1 MAQLNY
7 RENLNMKFKAYN
19 GGLRVFKN
27 YEINHN
33 NIDIYFSN
41 MKITLTM
48 FENDIVKVFIGDK
61 YEESISTNGVVDDLG
76 KGEFIV
82 EEDSNFVIVKGT
94 KVLTF
99 VDKNTTEISFRDLEG
114 NIINE
119 DFQPSF
125 KDEEGNV
132 YISKVNDCLAYY
144 GLGEKGGDLNKKGCY
159 TENFNTDDPE
169 TDDDSITYY
178 KTIPFYVALKEEAT
192 YGIFFDNS
200 FRSYFDMGKEM
211 GDRIFFGAIGGQ
223 IQYYFIPGENIK
235 EVVKNYTA
243 LTGRMEM
250 PPLWSLGYQQCRFSY
265 FSQEEVRELV
275 KTFEEKDIPLDVV
288 YLDIDYMDGFRVM
301 TFKTPNFDD
310 AAGLIS
316 DLKEKGIRTI
326 TIIDPGVKVD
336 EEYDVFKR
344 GKEGNHFTKKLDGEM
359 FIGAVWPGDSAF
371 PDFSNNDCREWWK
384 SELKKFISEHGM
396 DGIWND
402 MNEPCVFNNDH
413 KTMLETCL
421 HNSDNGVIEHK
432 EFHNRYGFEMSRC
445 SKEAQE
451 ELHPNE
457 RGFSMTRATYAGG
470 QRYSSV
476 WTGDNMSLWSQMRMS
491 ISMNANLGISGF
503 SFVGNDVSGFGLDS
517 SEELFIRW
525 MEMGPF
531 IPIFRNHSNMYTRRQ
546 EPWAFGPRA
555 EKIAKKSIE
564 LRYELLPYIYD
575 LYYISHKEGLPI
587 FRPMIMEYEKDM
599 NLLNMREQF
608 MLGENMIVAPVL
620 YEGERSKT
628 VYLPK
633 GSWFNYFTMEKLQ
646 GGKWYKLPCELD
658 EILVFVKEGAI
669 IPTYNKKFRNVK
681 ERPNNILLKVFGE
694 NAKGFHYNDDGHT
707 MEYLEGKYTY
717 ILTFTPTDPCCKDS
731 TSASKCWLEK
741 DTRNSDTL
749 MC

>member
-61 YEESISTNGVVDDLG
+61 YEESISTNGVVDNLG

-82 EEDSNFVIVKGT
+82 EEDSNFVIIKGT

-99 VDKNTTEISFRDLEG
+99 VDKNTTEISFKDLDG

-125 KDEEGNV
+125 KDEKGNV

-200 FRSYFDMGKEM
+200 FRSYFDMGKER

-223 IQYYFIPGENIK
+223 IQYYFIPGKNIK

-275 KTFEEKDIPLDVV
+275 KNFEEKDIPLDVV

-344 GKEGNHFTKKLDGEM
+344 GKEGNHFTKKLDGEI

-371 PDFSNNDCREWWK
+371 PDFSNKECREWWK

-587 FRPMIMEYEKDM
+587 FRPMIMEDEKDM

-633 GSWFNYFTMEKLQ
+633 GSWFNYFTREKLQ

-681 ERPNNILLKVFGE
+681 ERPKNILLKVFGE

-717 ILTFTPTDPCCKDS
+717 MDIKVVDGKEELKLINNGYSIEDIEIEIIK
-731 TSASKCWLEK
+731 
-741 DTRNSDTL
+741 
-749 MC
+749 

>member
-1 MAQLNY
+1 MTQLNY

-82 EEDSNFVIVKGT
+82 EEDSNFVIVKGI

-144 GLGEKGGDLNKKGCY
+144 GLGEKGGDLNKRGCY

-223 IQYYFIPGENIK
+223 IQYYFIPGESIK

-265 FSQEEVRELV
+265 FSQEELRELV

-310 AAGLIS
+310 AAGLIG

-359 FIGAVWPGDSAF
+359 FIGAVWPGDSAI
-371 PDFSNNDCREWWK
+371 PDFSNKDCREWWK

-517 SEELFIRW
+517 SEELFIRC

-608 MLGENMIVAPVL
+608 MLGENMLVAPVL

-628 VYLPK
+628 VYLPR
-633 GSWFNYFTMEKLQ
+633 GIWFNYFTMEKLQ

-681 ERPNNILLKVFGE
+681 ERPKNILLKVFGE

-717 ILTFTPTDPCCKDS
+717 MDIKVVDGKEELKLINNGYSIEEIEFEIIK
-731 TSASKCWLEK
+731 
-741 DTRNSDTL
+741 
-749 MC
+749 

>member
-1 MAQLNY
+1 MTQLNY

-82 EEDSNFVIVKGT
+82 EEDSNFVIIKGT

-99 VDKNTTEISFRDLEG
+99 VDKNTTEISFNDLDG

-125 KDEEGNV
+125 KDEKGNV

-336 EEYDVFKR
+336 EEYPVFKR

-359 FIGAVWPGDSAF
+359 FIGAVWPGNSAF
-371 PDFSNNDCREWWK
+371 PDFSNKDCREWWK

-628 VYLPK
+628 LYLPK

-717 ILTFTPTDPCCKDS
+717 MDIKVVDGKEELKLINNGYSIEDIEIEIIK
-731 TSASKCWLEK
+731 
-741 DTRNSDTL
+741 
-749 MC
+749 

>member
-61 YEESISTNGVVDDLG
+61 YEESISTNGVVDNLE

-82 EEDSNFVIVKGT
+82 EEDSNFVIIKGT

-99 VDKNTTEISFRDLEG
+99 VDKNTTEISFKDLDG

-125 KDEEGNV
+125 KDEKGNV

-310 AAGLIS
+310 AAGLIG

-371 PDFSNNDCREWWK
+371 PDFSNKDCREWWK

-575 LYYISHKEGLPI
+575 LYYISLKEGLPI

-599 NLLNMREQF
+599 NLLNIREQF

-658 EILVFVKEGAI
+658 EILVFIKEGAI

-681 ERPNNILLKVFGE
+681 ERPKNILLKVFGE

-717 ILTFTPTDPCCKDS
+717 MDIKVVDGKEELKLINNGYSIEEIEFEIIK
-731 TSASKCWLEK
+731 
-741 DTRNSDTL
+741 
-749 MC
+749 

>member
-61 YEESISTNGVVDDLG
+61 YEESISTNGVVDNLE

-82 EEDSNFVIVKGT
+82 EEDSNFVIIKGT

-99 VDKNTTEISFRDLEG
+99 VDKNTTEISFKDLDG

-125 KDEEGNV
+125 KDEKGNV

-371 PDFSNNDCREWWK
+371 PDFSNKDCREWWK

-694 NAKGFHYNDDGHT
+694 NAKGFHYNDDGHS

-717 ILTFTPTDPCCKDS
+717 MDIKVVDGKEELKLINNGYS
-731 TSASKCWLEK
+731 IEEIEIEIIK
-741 DTRNSDTL
+741 
-749 MC
+749 

>member
-1 MAQLNY
+1 MTQLNY

-61 YEESISTNGVVDDLG
+61 YEESISTNGVVDNLE

-82 EEDSNFVIVKGT
+82 EEDSNFVIIKGT

-99 VDKNTTEISFRDLEG
+99 VDKNTTEISFKDLDG

-125 KDEEGNV
+125 KDEKGNV

-178 KTIPFYVALKEEAT
+178 KTIPFYIALKEEVT

-301 TFKTPNFDD
+301 TFKTPNFDN

-336 EEYDVFKR
+336 EEYPVFKR

-371 PDFSNNDCREWWK
+371 PDFSNKDCREWWK

-525 MEMGPF
+525 MEIGPF

-555 EKIAKKSIE
+555 EKIARKSIE

-599 NLLNMREQF
+599 NLLNIREQF
-608 MLGENMIVAPVL
+608 MLGENMLVAPVL

-658 EILVFVKEGAI
+658 EILVFVKEGSI

-681 ERPNNILLKVFGE
+681 ERPKNILLKVFGE

-717 ILTFTPTDPCCKDS
+717 MDIEFVDGKEEF
-731 TSASKCWLEK
+731 KYIHNGYRVENIEVQVIK
-741 DTRNSDTL
+741 
-749 MC
+749 

>member
-432 EFHNRYGFEMSRC
+432 EFHNRYGFEMSKC

-525 MEMGPF
+525 MEMGTF

-633 GSWFNYFTMEKLQ
+633 GIWFNYFTMEKLQ

-681 ERPNNILLKVFGE
+681 ERPKNILLKVFGE

-717 ILTFTPTDPCCKDS
+717 MDIKVVDGKEELKLINNGYSIEEIEFEIIK
-731 TSASKCWLEK
+731 
-741 DTRNSDTL
+741 
-749 MC
+749 

>member
-599 NLLNMREQF
+599 NLLNIREQF
-608 MLGENMIVAPVL
+608 MLGENMLVAPVL

-628 VYLPK
+628 IYLPK

-658 EILVFVKEGAI
+658 EILVFVKEGSI

-681 ERPNNILLKVFGE
+681 ERPKNILLKVFGE

-717 ILTFTPTDPCCKDS
+717 MDIKVVDGKEELKLINNGYSIEDIEIQIIK
-731 TSASKCWLEK
+731 
-741 DTRNSDTL
+741 
-749 MC
+749 

>member
-1 MAQLNY
+1 MSQLNY

-41 MKITLTM
+41 MKITLTI

-61 YEESISTNGVVDDLG
+61 YEESLSTNGVVGDLR

-82 EEDSNFVIVKGT
+82 EEDSNFVIIKGK

-99 VDKNTTEISFRDLEG
+99 VDKNTTEISFKDLEG

-144 GLGEKGGDLNKKGCY
+144 GLGEKGGDLNKKGYY

-178 KTIPFYVALKEEAT
+178 KTIPFYVALKEEST

-223 IQYYFIPGENIK
+223 IQYYFIPGESIK

-310 AAGLIS
+310 AAGLIG

-344 GKEGNHFTKKLDGEM
+344 GKEGNHFTKKLDGEI

-371 PDFSNNDCREWWK
+371 PDFSNKDCREWWK

-451 ELHPNE
+451 ELHSNE

-628 VYLPK
+628 LYLPK

-717 ILTFTPTDPCCKDS
+717 MDIKVVDGKEELKLINNGYSIEEIEFEIIK
-731 TSASKCWLEK
+731 
-741 DTRNSDTL
+741 
-749 MC
+749 

>member
-1 MAQLNY
+1 MSQLNY

-27 YEINHN
+27 YEINDN

-41 MKITLTM
+41 IKITLTI

-61 YEESISTNGVVDDLG
+61 YEESISTNGVLDDLG

-82 EEDSNFVIVKGT
+82 EEDSNFLVIKGK

-125 KDEEGNV
+125 KDEKGNV

-200 FRSYFDMGKEM
+200 FRSYFDMGMEM

-371 PDFSNNDCREWWK
+371 PDFSNKDCREWWK

-402 MNEPCVFNNDH
+402 MNEPCVFNNNH

-646 GGKWYKLPCELD
+646 GGKWYKIPCELD

-717 ILTFTPTDPCCKDS
+717 MDIKVVDGKEELKLINNGYSIEEIEFEIIK
-731 TSASKCWLEK
+731 
-741 DTRNSDTL
+741 
-749 MC
+749 

>member
-1 MAQLNY
+1 MTQLNY

-99 VDKNTTEISFRDLEG
+99 VDKNTTEISFKDLEG

-125 KDEEGNV
+125 KDEKGNV

-628 VYLPK
+628 LYLPK

-694 NAKGFHYNDDGHT
+694 NAKGFHYNDDGHS

-717 ILTFTPTDPCCKDS
+717 MDIKVVDGKEELKLINNGYSIEDIEIEIIK
-731 TSASKCWLEK
+731 
-741 DTRNSDTL
+741 
-749 MC
+749 

>member
-1 MAQLNY
+1 MTQLNY

-61 YEESISTNGVVDDLG
+61 YEESISTNGVVDNLE

-82 EEDSNFVIVKGT
+82 EEDSNFVIIKGT

-99 VDKNTTEISFRDLEG
+99 VDKNTTEISFKDLDG

-125 KDEEGNV
+125 KDEKGNV

-310 AAGLIS
+310 AACLIS

-371 PDFSNNDCREWWK
+371 PDFSNKDCREWWK

-457 RGFSMTRATYAGG
+457 RGFSMTRATYVGG

-717 ILTFTPTDPCCKDS
+717 MDIKVVDGKEELKLINNGYSIEEIEFEIIK
-731 TSASKCWLEK
+731 
-741 DTRNSDTL
+741 
-749 MC
+749 

>member
-1 MAQLNY
+1 MTQLNY

-19 GGLRVFKN
+19 GGVRVFKN

-169 TDDDSITYY
+169 TDDDSVTYY

-326 TIIDPGVKVD
+326 TIIDPGVNVD

-371 PDFSNNDCREWWK
+371 PDFSNKDCREWWK

-608 MLGENMIVAPVL
+608 MLGENMLVAPVL

-717 ILTFTPTDPCCKDS
+717 MDIKVVDGKEELKLINNGYSIEEIEFEIIK
-731 TSASKCWLEK
+731 
-741 DTRNSDTL
+741 
-749 MC
+749 

>member
-359 FIGAVWPGDSAF
+359 FIGAVWPGNSAF
-371 PDFSNNDCREWWK
+371 PDFSNKDCREWWK

-717 ILTFTPTDPCCKDS
+717 MDIKVVDGKEELKLINNGYSIEDIEIEIIK
-731 TSASKCWLEK
+731 
-741 DTRNSDTL
+741 
-749 MC
+749 

>member
-1 MAQLNY
+1 MTQLNY

-99 VDKNTTEISFRDLEG
+99 VDKNTTEISFKDLDG

-125 KDEEGNV
+125 KDEKGNV

-144 GLGEKGGDLNKKGCY
+144 GLGEKGGDLNKKGYY

-310 AAGLIS
+310 AAGLIG

-371 PDFSNNDCREWWK
+371 PDFSNKYCREWWK

-413 KTMLETCL
+413 KTMLESCL

-717 ILTFTPTDPCCKDS
+717 MDIKVVDGKEELKLINNGYS
-731 TSASKCWLEK
+731 IEEIEIEIIK
-741 DTRNSDTL
+741 
-749 MC
+749 

>member
-1 MAQLNY
+1 MTQLNY

-61 YEESISTNGVVDDLG
+61 YEESISTNGVVDNLE

-82 EEDSNFVIVKGT
+82 EEDSNFVIIKGT

-99 VDKNTTEISFRDLEG
+99 VDKNTTEISFKDLDG

-125 KDEEGNV
+125 KDEKGNV

-223 IQYYFIPGENIK
+223 IQYYFIPGESIK
-235 EVVKNYTA
+235 EVVKNYTT

-265 FSQEEVRELV
+265 FSQEELRELV

-371 PDFSNNDCREWWK
+371 PDFSNKDCREWWK

-608 MLGENMIVAPVL
+608 MLGENMLVAPVL

-633 GSWFNYFTMEKLQ
+633 GIWFNYFTMEKLQ

-681 ERPNNILLKVFGE
+681 ERPKNILLKVFGD

-717 ILTFTPTDPCCKDS
+717 MDIKVVDGKEELKLINNGYSIEEIEFEIIK
-731 TSASKCWLEK
+731 
-741 DTRNSDTL
+741 
-749 MC
+749 

>member
-1 MAQLNY
+1 MTQLNY

-82 EEDSNFVIVKGT
+82 EEDSNFVIVKGI

-99 VDKNTTEISFRDLEG
+99 VDKNTTEISFKDLEG

-200 FRSYFDMGKEM
+200 FRSYFDIGKEM

-310 AAGLIS
+310 AAGLIG

-371 PDFSNNDCREWWK
+371 PDFSNKDCREWWK

-599 NLLNMREQF
+599 NLLNIREQF

-681 ERPNNILLKVFGE
+681 ERPKNILLKVFGE

-717 ILTFTPTDPCCKDS
+717 MDIKVVDGKEELKLINNGYSIEDIEIQIIK
-731 TSASKCWLEK
+731 
-741 DTRNSDTL
+741 
-749 MC
+749 

>member
-1 MAQLNY
+1 MTQLNY

-41 MKITLTM
+41 MKITLIM

-61 YEESISTNGVVDDLG
+61 YEESISTNGVVDDLR

-82 EEDSNFVIVKGT
+82 EEDSNFVIIKGK

-99 VDKNTTEISFRDLEG
+99 VDKNTTEISFKDLEG

-178 KTIPFYVALKEEAT
+178 KTIPFYVALKEEST

-223 IQYYFIPGENIK
+223 IQYYFIPGESIK

-371 PDFSNNDCREWWK
+371 PDFSNKDCREWWK

-445 SKEAQE
+445 SKETQE

-546 EPWAFGPRA
+546 EPWAFGSRA

-575 LYYISHKEGLPI
+575 LYYISNKEGLPI

-608 MLGENMIVAPVL
+608 MLGENMLVAPVL

-658 EILVFVKEGAI
+658 EILVFIKEGSI

-681 ERPNNILLKVFGE
+681 ERPKNILLKVFGE

-717 ILTFTPTDPCCKDS
+717 MGIEFVDGKEEFKLINNDYIIEDMEIQIIK
-731 TSASKCWLEK
+731 
-741 DTRNSDTL
+741 
-749 MC
+749 

>member
-1 MAQLNY
+1 MTQLNY

-27 YEINHN
+27 YEINDN
-33 NIDIYFSN
+33 NINIYFSN
-41 MKITLTM
+41 IKITLTI

-61 YEESISTNGVVDDLG
+61 CEESISTNGVVGDLG

-82 EEDSNFVIVKGT
+82 EEDSNFLVIKGK

-125 KDEEGNV
+125 KDEKGNV

-169 TDDDSITYY
+169 TDDDSVTYY
-178 KTIPFYVALKEEAT
+178 KTIHFYVALKEEAT

-336 EEYDVFKR
+336 EEYPVFKR
-344 GKEGNHFTKKLDGEM
+344 GKEGNHFTKKLDGEI

-413 KTMLETCL
+413 KTMLESCL

-457 RGFSMTRATYAGG
+457 REFSMTRATYAGG

-599 NLLNMREQF
+599 NLLNIREQF
-608 MLGENMIVAPVL
+608 MLGENMLVAPVL

-628 VYLPK
+628 IYLPK

-658 EILVFVKEGAI
+658 EILVFVKEGSI

-681 ERPNNILLKVFGE
+681 ERPKNILLKVFGE

-717 ILTFTPTDPCCKDS
+717 MDIKVVDGKEELKLINNGYSIEDIEIQIIK
-731 TSASKCWLEK
+731 
-741 DTRNSDTL
+741 
-749 MC
+749 

>member
-1 MAQLNY
+1 MTQLNY

-27 YEINHN
+27 YEINDN
-33 NIDIYFSN
+33 NINIYFSN
-41 MKITLTM
+41 IKITLTI

-61 YEESISTNGVVDDLG
+61 YEESISTNGVVGDLG

-82 EEDSNFVIVKGT
+82 EEDSNFLVIKGK

-125 KDEEGNV
+125 KDEKGNV

-169 TDDDSITYY
+169 TDDDSVTYY

-336 EEYDVFKR
+336 EEYLVFKR

-371 PDFSNNDCREWWK
+371 PDFSNKYCREWWK

-413 KTMLETCL
+413 KTMLESCL

-525 MEMGPF
+525 MEIGPF

-599 NLLNMREQF
+599 NLLNIREQF
-608 MLGENMIVAPVL
+608 MLGENMLVAPVL
-620 YEGERSKT
+620 YEGERSKA

-633 GSWFNYFTMEKLQ
+633 GNWFNYFTMEKLQ

-658 EILVFVKEGAI
+658 EILVFVKEGSI

-681 ERPNNILLKVFGE
+681 ERPNNMLLKVFGE

-717 ILTFTPTDPCCKDS
+717 MDIEFVDGKEEFKYIHNDYRGENIEVQVI
-731 TSASKCWLEK
+731 K
-741 DTRNSDTL
+741 
-749 MC
+749 

>member
-1 MAQLNY
+1 MTQLNY

-27 YEINHN
+27 YEINDN
-33 NIDIYFSN
+33 NINIYFSN
-41 MKITLTM
+41 IKITLTI

-61 YEESISTNGVVDDLG
+61 YEESISTNGVVGDLG

-82 EEDSNFVIVKGT
+82 EEDSNFLVIKGK

-125 KDEEGNV
+125 KDEKGNV

-144 GLGEKGGDLNKKGCY
+144 GLGEKGGDLNKKGSY

-169 TDDDSITYY
+169 TDDDSVTYY

-223 IQYYFIPGENIK
+223 IQYYFISGENIK

-371 PDFSNNDCREWWK
+371 PDFSNKDCREWWK

-633 GSWFNYFTMEKLQ
+633 GIWFNYFTMEKLQ

-681 ERPNNILLKVFGE
+681 ERPKNILLKVFGE

-717 ILTFTPTDPCCKDS
+717 MDIKVVDGKEELKLINNGYSIEEIEFEIIK
-731 TSASKCWLEK
+731 
-741 DTRNSDTL
+741 
-749 MC
+749 

>member
-1 MAQLNY
+1 MTQLNY

-19 GGLRVFKN
+19 GGFRVFKN

-41 MKITLTM
+41 MKITLTI

-82 EEDSNFVIVKGT
+82 EEDSNFVIIKGT

-99 VDKNTTEISFRDLEG
+99 VDKNTTEISFKDLEG

-169 TDDDSITYY
+169 TDDDSVTYY

-301 TFKTPNFDD
+301 TFKTPNFED

-371 PDFSNNDCREWWK
+371 PDFSNKDCREWWK

-525 MEMGPF
+525 MEMGSF

-658 EILVFVKEGAI
+658 EILVFVKEGSI

-694 NAKGFHYNDDGHT
+694 NAKGFYYNDDGHT

-717 ILTFTPTDPCCKDS
+717 MDITVVDGKEEFKLINNGYSIEEIEIEIIK
-731 TSASKCWLEK
+731 
-741 DTRNSDTL
+741 
-749 MC
+749 

>member
-7 RENLNMKFKAYN
+7 RENLNMKFKDYN

-41 MKITLTM
+41 MKITLTI

-82 EEDSNFVIVKGT
+82 EEDSNFIIIKGT

-125 KDEEGNV
+125 KDEKGNV

-371 PDFSNNDCREWWK
+371 PDFSNKYCREWWK

-413 KTMLETCL
+413 KTMLESCL

-599 NLLNMREQF
+599 NLLNIREQF
-608 MLGENMIVAPVL
+608 MLGENMLVAPVL

-628 VYLPK
+628 IYLPK

-658 EILVFVKEGAI
+658 EILVFVKEGSI

-707 MEYLEGKYTY
+707 MEYLDGKYTY
-717 ILTFTPTDPCCKDS
+717 MDIEVIDGKEEFKYIHNDYRVENIEVQVIK
-731 TSASKCWLEK
+731 
-741 DTRNSDTL
+741 
-749 MC
+749 

>member
-1 MAQLNY
+1 MTQLNY

-27 YEINHN
+27 YEINDN
-33 NIDIYFSN
+33 NINIYFSN
-41 MKITLTM
+41 IKITLTI

-61 YEESISTNGVVDDLG
+61 YEESISTNGVVGDLG

-82 EEDSNFVIVKGT
+82 EEDSNFLVIKGK

-125 KDEEGNV
+125 KDEKGNV

-169 TDDDSITYY
+169 TDDDSVTYY

-336 EEYDVFKR
+336 EEYPVFKR

-371 PDFSNNDCREWWK
+371 PDFSNKDCREWWK

-608 MLGENMIVAPVL
+608 MLGENMLVAPVL

-633 GSWFNYFTMEKLQ
+633 GIWFNYFTMEKLQ

-681 ERPNNILLKVFGE
+681 ERPKNILLKVFGE

-717 ILTFTPTDPCCKDS
+717 MDIKVVDGKEELKLINNGYSIEEIEFEIIK
-731 TSASKCWLEK
+731 
-741 DTRNSDTL
+741 
-749 MC
+749 

>member
-7 RENLNMKFKAYN
+7 RENLNMNFKAYN
-19 GGLRVFKN
+19 GRLRVFKN

-48 FENDIVKVFIGDK
+48 FENDIVKIFIGDK
-61 YEESISTNGVVDDLG
+61 YEESISTNGVVDNLE

-82 EEDSNFVIVKGT
+82 EENSNFVIIKGT

-99 VDKNTTEISFRDLEG
+99 VDKNTTEISFKDLDG

-125 KDEEGNV
+125 KDEKGNV

-178 KTIPFYVALKEEAT
+178 KTIPFYIALKEEAT

-200 FRSYFDMGKEM
+200 FRSYFDMGKER

-344 GKEGNHFTKKLDGEM
+344 GKEGNHFTKKLDGEI

-371 PDFSNNDCREWWK
+371 PDFSNKDCREWWK

-658 EILVFVKEGAI
+658 EILVFVKEGSI

-681 ERPNNILLKVFGE
+681 ERPKNLLLKVFGE
-694 NAKGFHYNDDGHT
+694 SAKGFHYNDDGHT

-717 ILTFTPTDPCCKDS
+717 MDIKVVDGKEELKLINNGYSIEDIEIEIIK
-731 TSASKCWLEK
+731 
-741 DTRNSDTL
+741 
-749 MC
+749 

>member
-1 MAQLNY
+1 MSQLNY

-61 YEESISTNGVVDDLG
+61 YEESISTNGVVDDLE

-82 EEDSNFVIVKGT
+82 EEDSNFVIIKGT

-125 KDEEGNV
+125 KDEKGNV

-336 EEYDVFKR
+336 EEYPVFKR

-359 FIGAVWPGDSAF
+359 FIGAVWPGNSAF
-371 PDFSNNDCREWWK
+371 PDFSNKDCREWWK

-620 YEGERSKT
+620 YEGGRSKT
-628 VYLPK
+628 LYLPK

-694 NAKGFHYNDDGHT
+694 NAKGFHYNDDGHS

-717 ILTFTPTDPCCKDS
+717 MDIKVVDGKEELKLINNGYSIEEIEFEIIK
-731 TSASKCWLEK
+731 
-741 DTRNSDTL
+741 
-749 MC
+749 

>member
-310 AAGLIS
+310 AAGLIG

-336 EEYDVFKR
+336 EEYPVFKR

-359 FIGAVWPGDSAF
+359 FIGAVWPGNSAF
-371 PDFSNNDCREWWK
+371 PDFSNKDCREWWK

-546 EPWAFGPRA
+546 EPWTFGPRA

-628 VYLPK
+628 LYLPK

-694 NAKGFHYNDDGHT
+694 NAKGFHYNDDGHS

-717 ILTFTPTDPCCKDS
+717 MDIKVVDGKEELKLINNGYSIEDIEIQIIK
-731 TSASKCWLEK
+731 
-741 DTRNSDTL
+741 
-749 MC
+749 

>member
-1 MAQLNY
+1 MTQLNY

-27 YEINHN
+27 YEINDN
-33 NIDIYFSN
+33 NINIYFSN
-41 MKITLTM
+41 IKITLTI

-61 YEESISTNGVVDDLG
+61 YEESISTNGVVGDLG

-82 EEDSNFVIVKGT
+82 EEDSNFLVIKGK

-125 KDEEGNV
+125 KDEKGNV
-132 YISKVNDCLAYY
+132 YISKINDCLAYY

-169 TDDDSITYY
+169 TDDDSVTYY

-223 IQYYFIPGENIK
+223 IQYYFIPGEDIK

-301 TFKTPNFDD
+301 TFKIPNFDD

-336 EEYDVFKR
+336 EEYPVFKR

-371 PDFSNNDCREWWK
+371 PDFSNKDCREWWK

-413 KTMLETCL
+413 KTMLESCL

-599 NLLNMREQF
+599 NLLNIREQF
-608 MLGENMIVAPVL
+608 MLGENMLVAPVL

-658 EILVFVKEGAI
+658 EILVFVKEGSI

-717 ILTFTPTDPCCKDS
+717 MDIEVIEGKEEFKYIHNDYRVENIEVQVIK
-731 TSASKCWLEK
+731 
-741 DTRNSDTL
+741 
-749 MC
+749 

>member
-1 MAQLNY
+1 MSQLNY

-41 MKITLTM
+41 MKITLTI

-61 YEESISTNGVVDDLG
+61 YEESLSTNGVVGDLR

-82 EEDSNFVIVKGT
+82 EEDSNFVIIKGK

-99 VDKNTTEISFRDLEG
+99 VDKNTTEISFKDLEG

-144 GLGEKGGDLNKKGCY
+144 GLGEKGGDLNKKGYY

-178 KTIPFYVALKEEAT
+178 KTIPFYVALKEEST

-223 IQYYFIPGENIK
+223 IQYYFIPGESIK

-310 AAGLIS
+310 AAGLIG

-344 GKEGNHFTKKLDGEM
+344 GKEGNHFTKKLDGEI

-371 PDFSNNDCREWWK
+371 PDFSNKDCREWWK

-658 EILVFVKEGAI
+658 EILVFVKEGSI

-681 ERPNNILLKVFGE
+681 ERPKNILLKVFGE

-717 ILTFTPTDPCCKDS
+717 MGIEFVDGKEEFKLINNDYIIEDMEIQIIK
-731 TSASKCWLEK
+731 
-741 DTRNSDTL
+741 
-749 MC
+749 

>member
-1 MAQLNY
+1 MTQLNY

-61 YEESISTNGVVDDLG
+61 YEESISTNGVVDNLE

-82 EEDSNFVIVKGT
+82 EEDSNFVIIKGT

-99 VDKNTTEISFRDLEG
+99 VDKNTTEISFKDLDG

-125 KDEEGNV
+125 KDEKGNV

-301 TFKTPNFDD
+301 TFKTPNFDE
-310 AAGLIS
+310 AAGLIG

-371 PDFSNNDCREWWK
+371 PDFSNKDCREWWK

-608 MLGENMIVAPVL
+608 MLGENMLVAPVL

-681 ERPNNILLKVFGE
+681 ERPKNILLKVFGE

-717 ILTFTPTDPCCKDS
+717 MDIKVVDGKEELKLINNGYSIEEIEFEIIK
-731 TSASKCWLEK
+731 
-741 DTRNSDTL
+741 
-749 MC
+749 

>member
-1 MAQLNY
+1 MTQLNY

-27 YEINHN
+27 YEINDN
-33 NIDIYFSN
+33 NINIYFSN
-41 MKITLTM
+41 IKITLTI

-61 YEESISTNGVVDDLG
+61 YEESISTNGVVGDLG

-82 EEDSNFVIVKGT
+82 EEDSNFLVIKGK

-125 KDEEGNV
+125 KDEKGNV
-132 YISKVNDCLAYY
+132 YISKINDCLAYY

-169 TDDDSITYY
+169 TDDDSVTYY

-336 EEYDVFKR
+336 EEYLVFKR

-371 PDFSNNDCREWWK
+371 PDFSNKYCREWWK

-413 KTMLETCL
+413 KTMLESCL

-608 MLGENMIVAPVL
+608 ILGENMIVAPVL

-658 EILVFVKEGAI
+658 EILVFVKEGSI

-694 NAKGFHYNDDGHT
+694 NAKGSHYNDDGHT
-707 MEYLEGKYTY
+707 MEYLDGKYTY
-717 ILTFTPTDPCCKDS
+717 MDIEVIDGKEEFKYIHNDYRVENIEVQVIK
-731 TSASKCWLEK
+731 
-741 DTRNSDTL
+741 
-749 MC
+749 

>member
-1 MAQLNY
+1 MSQLNY

-41 MKITLTM
+41 MKITLTI

-61 YEESISTNGVVDDLG
+61 YEESLSTNGVVGDLR

-82 EEDSNFVIVKGT
+82 EEDSNFVIIKGK

-99 VDKNTTEISFRDLEG
+99 VDKNTTEISFKDLEG

-178 KTIPFYVALKEEAT
+178 KTIPFYVALKEEST

-223 IQYYFIPGENIK
+223 IQYYFIPGESIK

-301 TFKTPNFDD
+301 TFKTPNFHD

-371 PDFSNNDCREWWK
+371 PDFSNKDCREWWK

-575 LYYISHKEGLPI
+575 LYYISHK
-587 FRPMIMEYEKDM
+587 
-599 NLLNMREQF
+599 
-608 MLGENMIVAPVL
+608 
-620 YEGERSKT
+620 
-628 VYLPK
+628 
-633 GSWFNYFTMEKLQ
+633 
-646 GGKWYKLPCELD
+646 
-658 EILVFVKEGAI
+658 
-669 IPTYNKKFRNVK
+669 
-681 ERPNNILLKVFGE
+681 
-694 NAKGFHYNDDGHT
+694 
-707 MEYLEGKYTY
+707 
-717 ILTFTPTDPCCKDS
+717 
-731 TSASKCWLEK
+731 
-741 DTRNSDTL
+741 
-749 MC
+749 

>member
-61 YEESISTNGVVDDLG
+61 YEESISTNGVVDNLE

-82 EEDSNFVIVKGT
+82 EEDSNFIIIKGT

-99 VDKNTTEISFRDLEG
+99 VDKNTTEISFKDLDG

-125 KDEEGNV
+125 KDEKGNV

-223 IQYYFIPGENIK
+223 IQYYFIPGGNIK

-344 GKEGNHFTKKLDGEM
+344 GKEGNHFTKKLDGEI

-371 PDFSNNDCREWWK
+371 PDFSNKDCREWWK

-599 NLLNMREQF
+599 NLLNIREQF

-633 GSWFNYFTMEKLQ
+633 GSWFNYFTSEKLQ

-681 ERPNNILLKVFGE
+681 ERPKNILLKVFGE

-717 ILTFTPTDPCCKDS
+717 MDIKVVDGKEELKLINNGYSIEDIEIEIIK
-731 TSASKCWLEK
+731 
-741 DTRNSDTL
+741 
-749 MC
+749 

>member
-1 MAQLNY
+1 MTQLNY

-61 YEESISTNGVVDDLG
+61 YEESISTNGVVDNLE

-82 EEDSNFVIVKGT
+82 EEDSNFVIIKGT

-99 VDKNTTEISFRDLEG
+99 VDKNTTEISFKDLDG

-119 DFQPSF
+119 NFQPSF
-125 KDEEGNV
+125 KDEKGNV

-310 AAGLIS
+310 AAGLIG

-371 PDFSNNDCREWWK
+371 PDFSNKYCREWWK

-457 RGFSMTRATYAGG
+457 RGFSITRATYAGG

-608 MLGENMIVAPVL
+608 MLGENMLVAPVL

-717 ILTFTPTDPCCKDS
+717 MDIKVVDGKEELKLINNGYSIEEIEFEIIK
-731 TSASKCWLEK
+731 
-741 DTRNSDTL
+741 
-749 MC
+749 

>member
-1 MAQLNY
+1 MTQLNY

-61 YEESISTNGVVDDLG
+61 YEESISTNGVVDNLE

-82 EEDSNFVIVKGT
+82 EEDSNFVIIKGT

-310 AAGLIS
+310 AAGLIG

-336 EEYDVFKR
+336 EEYPVFKR

-359 FIGAVWPGDSAF
+359 FIGAVWPGNSAF
-371 PDFSNNDCREWWK
+371 PDFSNKDCREWWK

-681 ERPNNILLKVFGE
+681 ERPKNILLKVFGE

-717 ILTFTPTDPCCKDS
+717 MDIKVVDGKEELKLINNGYSIEDIEIEIIK
-731 TSASKCWLEK
+731 
-741 DTRNSDTL
+741 
-749 MC
+749 

>member
-717 ILTFTPTDPCCKDS
+717 MDIKVVDGKEELKLINNGYSIEEIEFEIIK
-731 TSASKCWLEK
+731 
-741 DTRNSDTL
+741 
-749 MC
+749 

>member
-1 MAQLNY
+1 MEQLNY

-61 YEESISTNGVVDDLG
+61 YEESISTNGVVDNLE

-82 EEDSNFVIVKGT
+82 EEDSNFVIIKGT

-99 VDKNTTEISFRDLEG
+99 VDKNTTEISFKDLDG

-125 KDEEGNV
+125 KDEKGNV

-223 IQYYFIPGENIK
+223 IQYYFIPGKNIK

-275 KTFEEKDIPLDVV
+275 KAFEEKDIPLDVV

-371 PDFSNNDCREWWK
+371 PDFSNKDCREWWK

-633 GSWFNYFTMEKLQ
+633 GSWFNYFTREKLQ

-681 ERPNNILLKVFGE
+681 ERPKNILLKVFGE

-717 ILTFTPTDPCCKDS
+717 MDIKVVDGKEELKLINNGYSIEDIETKII
-731 TSASKCWLEK
+731 K
-741 DTRNSDTL
+741 
-749 MC
+749 

>member
-1 MAQLNY
+1 MTQLNY

-27 YEINHN
+27 YEINDN
-33 NIDIYFSN
+33 NINIYFSN
-41 MKITLTM
+41 IKITLTI

-61 YEESISTNGVVDDLG
+61 YEESISTNGVVGDLG

-82 EEDSNFVIVKGT
+82 EEDSNFLVIKGK

-125 KDEEGNV
+125 KDEKGNV
-132 YISKVNDCLAYY
+132 YISKINDCLAYY

-169 TDDDSITYY
+169 TDDDSVTYY

-336 EEYDVFKR
+336 EEYLVFKR

-371 PDFSNNDCREWWK
+371 PDFSNKYCREWWK

-413 KTMLETCL
+413 KTMLESCL

-599 NLLNMREQF
+599 NLLNIREQF
-608 MLGENMIVAPVL
+608 MLGENMLVAPVL
-620 YEGERSKT
+620 YEGERSKA

-658 EILVFVKEGAI
+658 EILVFVKEGSI

-717 ILTFTPTDPCCKDS
+717 MDIEVIDGKEEFKYIHNDYRVENIEVQVIK
-731 TSASKCWLEK
+731 
-741 DTRNSDTL
+741 
-749 MC
+749 

>member
-41 MKITLTM
+41 MKINLTM

-61 YEESISTNGVVDDLG
+61 YEESISTNGVVDNLG

-82 EEDSNFVIVKGT
+82 EEDSNFVIIKGT

-99 VDKNTTEISFRDLEG
+99 VDKNTTEISFKDLDG

-125 KDEEGNV
+125 KDEKGNV

-169 TDDDSITYY
+169 TDDDSVTYY

-200 FRSYFDMGKEM
+200 FRSYFDMGKER

-265 FSQEEVRELV
+265 FSQGEVRELV

-310 AAGLIS
+310 AAGLIN

-344 GKEGNHFTKKLDGEM
+344 GKEGNHFTKKLDGEI

-371 PDFSNNDCREWWK
+371 PDFSNKDCREWWK

-633 GSWFNYFTMEKLQ
+633 GSWFNYFTREKLQ

-681 ERPNNILLKVFGE
+681 ERPKNILLKVFGE

-717 ILTFTPTDPCCKDS
+717 MDIKVVDGKEELKLINNGYSIEDIEIEIIK
-731 TSASKCWLEK
+731 
-741 DTRNSDTL
+741 
-749 MC
+749 

>member
-1 MAQLNY
+1 MTQLNY

-61 YEESISTNGVVDDLG
+61 YEESISTNGVVDNLE

-82 EEDSNFVIVKGT
+82 EEDSNFVIIKGT

-99 VDKNTTEISFRDLEG
+99 VDKNTTEISFKDLDG

-125 KDEEGNV
+125 KDEKGNV

-288 YLDIDYMDGFRVM
+288 YLDIDYMDVFRVM

-310 AAGLIS
+310 AAGLIG

-371 PDFSNNDCREWWK
+371 PDFSNKDCREWWK

-717 ILTFTPTDPCCKDS
+717 MDIKVVDGKEELKLINNGYSIEEIEFEIIK
-731 TSASKCWLEK
+731 
-741 DTRNSDTL
+741 
-749 MC
+749 